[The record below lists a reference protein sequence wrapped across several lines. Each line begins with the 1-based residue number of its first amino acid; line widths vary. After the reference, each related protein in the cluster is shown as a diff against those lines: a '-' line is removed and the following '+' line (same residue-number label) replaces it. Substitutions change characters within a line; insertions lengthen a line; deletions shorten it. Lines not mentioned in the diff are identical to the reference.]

1 MKDLMTHSRIKHNI
15 KLFKATLCCA
25 AAMTPLPLKWGEL
38 SKEDKELNETNFE
51 SGINTDFIRYENGV
65 VLTRYY
71 TQFMADRIY
80 NFEVRADDIWVVS
93 YPKTG
98 TTLSLEMVWMIV
110 NGEVS
115 LKNGL

>member
-1 MKDLMTHSRIKHNI
+1 M

-65 VLTRYY
+65 ALTRYY
-71 TQFMADRIY
+71 AQFMADRIY
-80 NFEVRADDIWVVS
+80 NFEVREDDIWVVS

>member
-1 MKDLMTHSRIKHNI
+1 MFSNDDGFCIKYPLSCPVSI
-15 KLFKATLCCA
+15 
-25 AAMTPLPLKWGEL
+25 AAMVPFPLKWGEL
-38 SKEDKELNETNFE
+38 SKEDKELEMNLG
-51 SGINTDFIRYENGV
+51 SCVYDLIRYENGF
-65 VLTRYY
+65 VLPRHYAK
-71 TQFMADRIY
+71 FMADRIY

-115 LKNGL
+115 LKNCL

>member
-1 MKDLMTHSRIKHNI
+1 
-15 KLFKATLCCA
+15 
-25 AAMTPLPLKWGEL
+25 MTPLPLKWGEL
-38 SKEDKELNETNFE
+38 SEEDKELNEANFE
-51 SGINTDFIRYENGV
+51 PGINTDFIRYENGV
-65 VLTRYY
+65 ALTRYY
-71 TQFMADRIY
+71 AKFMADRIY